1 MGEERFGALE
11 KEQEVSSGQGCGK
24 SDLLALVQE
33 QLGKRNDCR
42 VIAFL
47 DNRDKVV
54 DGVDFYKDVFLEKLA
69 NLDRRLV
76 LPVWHRLAGV
86 AEVAFSL
93 LQRVSLLVYVAIPVF
108 TAVIGYILPNVQLFF
123 ELIYWAQLWQNSGV
137 PTPTLT
143 GGAQWIAICL
153 SSRSTVWSANIIKP
167 LCETAR
173 CVTVAFPRL

>member
-1 MGEERFGALE
+1 MRSYLHLSLETHLTDIQGVRLEVGLFVQSMGGPADEVGGKER
-11 KEQEVSSGQGCGK
+11 Q
-24 SDLLALVQE
+24 
-33 QLGKRNDCR
+33 
-42 VIAFL
+42 
-47 DNRDKVV
+47 
-54 DGVDFYKDVFLEKLA
+54 
-69 NLDRRLV
+69 
-76 LPVWHRLAGV
+76 
-86 AEVAFSL
+86 SL
-93 LQRVSLLVYVAIPVF
+93 LQINGGLGADFEMMQEEYL
-108 TAVIGYILPNVQLFF
+108 LPNVQLFF